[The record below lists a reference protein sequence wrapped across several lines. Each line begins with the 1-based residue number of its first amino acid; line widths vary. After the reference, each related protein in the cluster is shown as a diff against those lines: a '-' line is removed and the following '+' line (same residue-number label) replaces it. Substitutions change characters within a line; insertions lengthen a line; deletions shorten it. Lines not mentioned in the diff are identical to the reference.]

1 LDDQCRQR
9 LKGFATPIEDQKIHY
24 PICASAADNCEYF
37 RIFKFARIWRRHR
50 RLSGC
55 SLTTALVLRAGVKE
69 MNHQGMGRSR
79 GGLMSKVHAVANTN
93 GLPVYL
99 VLTPGEA
106 HDNLLCSVLLGALFQ
121 LGWR

>member
-1 LDDQCRQR
+1 
-9 LKGFATPIEDQKIHY
+9 
-24 PICASAADNCEYF
+24 
-37 RIFKFARIWRRHR
+37 
-50 RLSGC
+50 
-55 SLTTALVLRAGVKE
+55 
-69 MNHQGMGRSR
+69 
-79 GGLMSKVHAVANTN
+79 MSKVHAVANTN